1 MTSLM
6 TQTQEVQS
14 VIEKDFVQELTKE
27 VIARDI
33 ENQNDFEFVS
43 EIYST
48 MRNVIKKVETEAK
61 TLKKPHQDAIN
72 KINFDQKVFLEP
84 CMNLITLCNRK
95 IDYYYRKLEIEKQ
108 EEERKEREA
117 ARMLDLPVAQVY
129 VAPVEKKLYASNAT
143 ACTKSEVK
151 FDLVDI
157 TKVPSKYIML
167 DEAAVKRDIKMGI
180 RQIEGLNIYE
190 TKKTTLKVR

>member
-14 VIEKDFVQELTKE
+14 VIEKDFVQELAKE

-48 MRNVIKKVETEAK
+48 MRNVINKVEIEAK
-61 TLKKPHQDAIN
+61 ALKKPHQDAIK

-108 EEERKEREA
+108 EEERKQLEA
-117 ARMLDLPVAQVY
+117 AKMLDLPVEQVY

-143 ACTKSEVK
+143 ACTKAEVK
-151 FDLVDI
+151 FDLVNI
-157 TKVPSKYIML
+157 NKVPSKYLML
-167 DEAAVKRDIKMGI
+167 DEAAIKRDIKMGI

-190 TKKTTLKVR
+190 TKKTSLKVR

>member
-61 TLKKPHQDAIN
+61 CLKKPHQDAIN

-84 CMNLITLCNRK
+84 CMNLITICNRK

-108 EEERKEREA
+108 EEERKQLEA
-117 ARMLDLPVAQVY
+117 AKMLDLPVEQVY

-157 TKVPSKYIML
+157 NKVPSKYLML

-190 TKKTTLKVR
+190 TKKTSLKVR

>member
-1 MTSLM
+1 M

-33 ENQNDFEFVS
+33 ENQNDFEFIS

-61 TLKKPHQDAIN
+61 SLKKPHQDAIN

-84 CMNLITLCNRK
+84 CMNLITICNRK

-117 ARMLDLPVAQVY
+117 AQMLDLPVEQVY
-129 VAPVEKKLYASNAT
+129 VAPVAKKLYASNAT

-157 TKVPSKYIML
+157 TKVPSKYLML

-180 RQIEGLNIYE
+180 RKIEGLNIYE
-190 TKKTTLKVR
+190 TKKTSLKVR